1 MFGIRLGK
9 RLVLAAS
16 IMFTVAMASPVRADA
31 VTADESAPKPEYEA
45 VLAQALAFH
54 AQGDYASARAS
65 MEQAHALEP
74 SARTLRGLGI
84 VAFAQGQH
92 LAALRFLD
100 GALVSEVKALPAELR
115 TSVEQLREQIWLKVG
130 RYEILVEPETGE
142 LTIDGAAPDFY
153 APKVV
158 VLEPGA
164 RTIAARAE
172 GRADFTMQ
180 LEAKAGARETL
191 RIVLGAAPAPIVV
204 EKLVQAEPALA
215 TGPTAAPR
223 DAPVPRFT
231 PAWRYAALGTGTALV
246 LGGGIVWLTAR
257 TRLDQVSEACEE
269 MAIGAC
275 TRTDARR
282 RYNDKHI
289 GGLVVTS
296 ALLTGTGAALLVS
309 VAALELYRYRQ
320 SKPTL
325 QALVGPSS
333 FAVRGEF

>member
-9 RLVLAAS
+9 RLVLAALF
-16 IMFTVAMASPVRADA
+16 MFTVAMSSLAQADA
-31 VTADESAPKPEYEA
+31 VTASDSGQKPEYEA

-54 AQGDYASARAS
+54 AQGDYASARIS

-115 TSVEQLREQIWLKVG
+115 TSVEQLCEQIWQQVA
-130 RYEILVEPETGE
+130 RYEILLEPVNGE
-142 LTIDGAAPDFY
+142 LSIDGAAPDFY
-153 APKVV
+153 APRVV
-158 VLEPGA
+158 VLEPGS

-180 LEAKAGARETL
+180 LDAKAGARETL
-191 RIVLGAAPAPIVV
+191 RIVLGATPAPIVV
-204 EKLVQAEPALA
+204 EKLVPSQAVLA
-215 TGPTAAPR
+215 PGPTAVQR
-223 DAPVPRFT
+223 DAPVARFT
-231 PAWRYAALGTGTALV
+231 PAWRYAALGTGTALI
-246 LGGGIVWLTAR
+246 LGGGAVWLTGR
-257 TRLDQVSEACEE
+257 TRLDQVSEACEN

-289 GGLVVTS
+289 GSLIVTS
-296 ALLTGTGAALLVS
+296 ALLTGTGVALLVS
-309 VAALELYRYRQ
+309 VAAIELYRFRQ
-320 SKPTL
+320 QKPAL

-333 FAVRGEF
+333 LGVRGEF